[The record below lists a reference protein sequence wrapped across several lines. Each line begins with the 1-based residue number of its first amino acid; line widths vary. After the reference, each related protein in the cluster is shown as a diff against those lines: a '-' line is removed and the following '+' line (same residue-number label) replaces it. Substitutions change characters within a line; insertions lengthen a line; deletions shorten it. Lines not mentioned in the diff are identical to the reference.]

1 MKFELGPVYM
11 TPFSCGIQWSVKLGI
26 EMSGAFKTN
35 NILNTALHYTRYR
48 LGVSISVIRSK
59 LILSRNNGH
68 NLSL

>member
-35 NILNTALHYTRYR
+35 NILNTALHYTRYI
-48 LGVSISVIRSK
+48 LGVDA
-59 LILSRNNGH
+59 LLFY
-68 NLSL
+68 